1 MRTYLV
7 IADDTPEASIALR
20 FAARRAAKTGGAVK
34 ILALAEPAEF
44 LAFGGV
50 QATMEDEARKYAE
63 GLVRSAA
70 GTIMEE
76 AGIRPSI
83 EVRSGEPV
91 AAICKALEEDSEI
104 GALVLGAAAVGPA
117 GPLVQHFAGADAGR
131 MPCPVMVVPGSLDE
145 EALDRL
151 S

>member
-20 FAARRAAKTGGAVK
+20 FAARRAAKTGSAVK

-44 LAFGGV
+44 LAFAGV
-50 QATMEDEARKYAE
+50 QATMEEEARKYAE

-76 AGIRPSI
+76 AGIRPMI
-83 EVRSGEPV
+83 EVRSGEPI
-91 AAICKALEEDSEI
+91 ATICEVMKEDPAI
-104 GALVLGAAAVGPA
+104 GALVLGAAAT
-117 GPLVQHFAGADAGR
+117 GAAGR
-131 MPCPVMVVPGSLDE
+131 WSRISPVPMPGGCR
-145 EALDRL
+145 AR
-151 S
+151 

>member
-7 IADDTPEASIALR
+7 IADDTPEAGVALR

-34 ILALAEPAEF
+34 ILALAAPAEF

-50 QATMEDEARKYAE
+50 QATIEDEARRHAE
-63 GLVRSAA
+63 ALVRSAA
-70 GTIMEE
+70 GAIVEE
-76 AGIRPSI
+76 SGVRPSI
-83 EVRSGEPV
+83 EIRSGDPV
-91 AAICKALEEDSEI
+91 AAICAALSDDPEI
-104 GALVLGAAAVGPA
+104 DALVLGAAATGAA
-117 GPLVQHFAGADAGR
+117 GPLVAHFAGADAGR
-131 MPCPVMVVPGSLDE
+131 MSCPIMIVPGNLDA

>member
-7 IADDTPEASIALR
+7 IADDTPEAGVALR

-50 QATMEDEARKYAE
+50 QATMEDEARKHAE
-63 GLVRSAA
+63 ALVRKSAGA
-70 GTIMEE
+70 IMEE
-76 AGIRPSI
+76 AGIRPAI
-83 EVRSGEPV
+83 EVRSGAPI
-91 AAICKALEEDSEI
+91 AAICEVLKDDPEV
-104 GALVLGAAAVGPA
+104 GALVLGAAATGAA

-131 MPCPVMVVPGSLDE
+131 MPCPIMVVPGNLDD

>member
-7 IADDTPEASIALR
+7 IADDTPEAGVALR

-34 ILALAEPAEF
+34 VLALAAPAEF
-44 LAFGGV
+44 VAFGGV

-76 AGIRPSI
+76 AGIRPAI
-83 EVRSGEPV
+83 EVRSG
-91 AAICKALEEDSEI
+91 DRGGGS
-104 GALVLGAAAVGPA
+104 A
-117 GPLVQHFAGADAGR
+117 GRAFRRGGCGADALPDHGR
-131 MPCPVMVVPGSLDE
+131 AGQPGRRRARPVELKISL
-145 EALDRL
+145 
-151 S
+151 

>member
-7 IADDTPEASIALR
+7 IADDTPEAGVALR

-50 QATMEDEARKYAE
+50 QATMEDEARKHAE
-63 GLVRSAA
+63 ALVRKSAGA
-70 GTIMEE
+70 IMEE
-76 AGIRPSI
+76 AGIRPAI
-83 EVRSGEPV
+83 EVRSGEPI
-91 AAICKALEEDSEI
+91 AAICEVLKDDPEI
-104 GALVLGAAAVGPA
+104 GALVLGAAAAGAA

-131 MPCPVMVVPGSLDE
+131 MPCPIMVVPGNLDG